1 MPCLPHPS
9 SCAAPKSPCAAAV
22 TQQPCELSMP
32 LAPTEGTWTF
42 ALPSSCPLQENGFL
56 ASACCQAGSPRCEGS
71 EAVRHGGTT
80 GAGTVQRA
88 AAHRC
93 FLVPAGFQTPFPGDA
108 GHSGGWGRR
117 SRALSGPAPLLSPSM
132 LLLPPTVL
140 SCNQLPSS
148 LQRISGKGSVHII
161 SLQ

>member
-22 TQQPCELSMP
+22 TQQRCELSRP

-42 ALPSSCPLQENGFL
+42 ALPSSCPSRKIVSWPVP
-56 ASACCQAGSPRCEGS
+56 AASPRCEGS
-71 EAVRHGGTT
+71 EAVRHGGTA
-80 GAGTVQRA
+80 GAGRVQRA
-88 AAHRC
+88 AAHRS
-93 FLVPAGFQTPFPGDA
+93 FLVPAGFQTPFSRGA
-108 GHSGGWGRR
+108 GHTGGWGRR
-117 SRALSGPAPLLSPSM
+117 SRAISGPAPLLSPSM

-140 SCNQLPSS
+140 SHNQLSSS
-148 LQRISGKGSVHII
+148 LQCISAKGSVHII